1 MKSMQKKLVF
11 LLTATMIIV
20 QARAQQDK
28 LIPALLES
36 RRELFGTVLNDPAK
50 YEVQIIYTQIDR
62 DKKNR
67 PILTDH
73 TYRLDDKQYFYPAS
87 TVKLPAAIVALEK
100 LNRLNISGLNR
111 NTPLRID
118 SAYTR
123 QTAVVKDDT
132 SPNGLPSIGHYIKK
146 ILLVSDNDAYNRLY
160 EFVGQEELNESLR
173 GRGFNLRL
181 IHRLSVGDT
190 EETARYTNPVTFYQG
205 NQIIYQQPL
214 VKNEKTYP
222 NTLTT
227 TRKGKGY
234 MSFRDKPE
242 GELIEKPMDFSDK
255 NYYPLSTMH
264 KVLRTLIFPES
275 VPPAQRFN
283 LTKDDYQFLYR
294 HMSMY
299 PKESGGY
306 PAYTD
311 TCCNYDGYC
320 KFFMYGDTKQPI
332 PKNIRIF
339 NKVGDAYGYLLDNA
353 YIVDFE
359 NGIEFMLS
367 AVIHVNEDGI
377 FNDDKYEYES
387 IGFPFMANLG
397 RVIYE
402 YELKRKRQHKP
413 DLSKFKFS
421 Y

>member
-1 MKSMQKKLVF
+1 MKSMKKSLVF
-11 LLTATMIIV
+11 LVVVPTTIFQV
-20 QARAQQDK
+20 YAQQDN
-28 LIPALLES
+28 LLANLLES
-36 RRELFGTVLNDPAK
+36 RRDLFGTVLSNPAK

-67 PILTDH
+67 PILTDY

-100 LNRLNISGLNR
+100 INRLNIKGLTR
-111 NTPLRID
+111 DTPLRID

-123 QTAVVKDDT
+123 QIAVSKDETA
-132 SPNGLPSIGHYIKK
+132 PNGLPSIGHYIKK

-173 GRGFNLRL
+173 NRGFNLR
-181 IHRLSVGDT
+181 IVHRLSVGDT
-190 EETARYTNPVTFYQG
+190 EETARYTNPISFYNG
-205 NQIIYQQPL
+205 DNIIYRQPL
-214 VKNEKTYP
+214 VKNEKIYP

-227 TRKGKGY
+227 TLKGKGY
-234 MSFRDKPE
+234 ISFRNNPE
-242 GELIEKPMDFSDK
+242 GELIDFSDK

-264 KVLRTLIFPES
+264 RVLRTLIFPES
-275 VPPAQRFN
+275 VPPDQRFN
-283 LTKDDYQFLYR
+283 LTKDDYCFLYR

-311 TCCNYDGYC
+311 TCCNYDSYC

-359 NGIEFMLS
+359 NGVEFMLS

-402 YELKRKRQHKP
+402 YELKRKRPTKP
-413 DLSKFKFS
+413 DLSKFKFT